1 VIGRRPA
8 GKILVTPRS
17 LTADGLSAPELE
29 PLTAARFELVSG
41 PPGRSPELN
50 ELLELVRPCVG
61 WLAGVERIG
70 RPVLEEARSLRV
82 ISRNGVGVDN
92 IDLEAAEQHGVK
104 VLRTPGANADA
115 VAELTVGL
123 MLSALRHIPAS
134 DRAIRAGSWQRHAGR
149 ELGSS
154 TVGLVGLGVIGRTV
168 ARIVRGFGAVV
179 VACDPMASSSAEGR
193 LVDLDEL
200 LRISD
205 VVTLHLPAQPDRS
218 PLIGDRQLAA
228 MRPGAVL
235 VNTAR
240 ASLVDQRAVLHA
252 LDDGRLG
259 AYAVDVFDREPPAP
273 SWLYRHENVIATPHI
288 GGFTHDGVRRATQA
302 AVTNLLEALSPQL
315 SRR

>member
-1 VIGRRPA
+1 MIGRRTA

-29 PLTAARFELVSG
+29 PLTAAGFELVSG
-41 PPGRSPELN
+41 PPGRSPEGN
-50 ELLELVRPCVG
+50 ELLDLVRPCVG

-70 RPVLEEARSLRV
+70 SAVLEEARALRV

-92 IDLEAAEQHGVK
+92 IDLEAAHRRGVA
-104 VLRTPGANADA
+104 VLRAPGANADA

-123 MLSALRHIPAS
+123 VLSALRHIPAS
-134 DRAIRAGSWQRHAGR
+134 DRAIRAGSWQRHPGR

-168 ARIVRGFGAVV
+168 ARIVRGFGATVL
-179 VACDPMASSSAEGR
+179 ACDPMVTSSDEAR

-200 LRISD
+200 LRSSD
-205 VVTLHLPAQPDRS
+205 VVTLHLPAQSDRA
-218 PLIGDRQLAA
+218 PLIGERQLAA
-228 MRPGAVL
+228 IRPGAVL

-240 ASLVDQRAVLHA
+240 ASLVDPNAVLHA
-252 LDDGRLG
+252 LDDRRLG

-288 GGFTHDGVRRATQA
+288 GGFTQEGVRRATRA
-302 AVTNLLEALSPQL
+302 AVVNLLDVLSPQL
-315 SRR
+315 SGR

>member
-1 VIGRRPA
+1 MIGRRSA

-17 LTADGLSAPELE
+17 LTADGLSAPELK
-29 PLTAARFELVSG
+29 PLTASGFELVSG
-41 PPGRSPELN
+41 PPGRTPESN

-70 RPVLEEARSLRV
+70 RSVLGEARSLRV

-92 IDLEAAEQHGVK
+92 IDLEAAQQGRVA
-104 VLRTPGANADA
+104 VMRAPGANAEA

-123 MLSALRHIPAS
+123 MLSALRQIAAS
-134 DRAIRAGSWQRHAGR
+134 DRAIRAGAWQRHLGR

-154 TVGLVGLGVIGRTV
+154 TVGLIGLGVIGRTV
-168 ARIVRGFGAVV
+168 ARMLQGFGSTV
-179 VACDPMASSSAEGR
+179 VACDPMVTSSPEAR

-200 LRISD
+200 LRTSD
-205 VVTLHLPAQPDRS
+205 VVTLHLPAQSDRT

-228 MRPGAVL
+228 VRPGTVL

-259 AYAVDVFDREPPAP
+259 AYAVDVFDHEPPAP
-273 SWLYRHENVIATPHI
+273 SWLYRHENVIATPHV
-288 GGFTHDGVRRATQA
+288 GGFTHEGVRRATQA
-302 AVTNLLEALSPQL
+302 AVTNLLEVLSPQP
-315 SRR
+315 SGR